1 MNNRISIAT
10 IDSPEFVNLQPMDI
24 NPLMSK
30 CDVKVLYIGQN
41 RNRSSITKQV
51 ATEMSKTLRG
61 CPIVGYYI
69 EKKEDFGDH
78 GDQVII
84 DGEGI
89 KFNKLTKPYGFV
101 APDAKVWFQF
111 FEDQDEFGN
120 TCVREY
126 LMTEGYLWT
135 GQFEECQRVLEN
147 SNPQSMEL
155 DEKTLKG
162 YWSTDN
168 NKGVDFFIIND
179 AVFSKLCI
187 LGDDVEPC
195 FEGANVS
202 APNLSSQFS
211 KDDEFAKSLFT
222 MMSEL
227 KFALN
232 NSEGGKPMHNE
243 IQNELDNN
251 VESTSFENQD
261 NVEAPATQFE
271 DGGEGSETTPT
282 DTTEGAPEGGEAP
295 EQGDTT
301 PEEGAEGAEGTEDSS
316 DPAEVPATP
325 LESPTV
331 VVDGVELNDTDKEI
345 LKTLDKDYAPEGE
358 TNPEALVKDGATNVP
373 TQILQNA
380 KAKDEEEKKNE
391 DEKEKSDSEKSED
404 NTEDVEE
411 KKKKFSLEQ
420 ELAELQ
426 TKFAALQAENAE
438 LLAFKQ
444 GVEEKEKDELIASF
458 YMLSDED
465 KKDVIENKANYSLK
479 EIKAELSMI
488 CVDKKVN
495 FNLENASSV
504 EEAPVTFNLNSHQ
517 ADTLPAWLKAVEDT
531 RNRNK

>member
-10 IDSPEFVNLQPMDI
+10 IDSPEFINLQPMDI

-101 APDAKVWFQF
+101 APDARVWFQF

-211 KDDEFAKSLFT
+211 KDDEFTKSLFT

-251 VESTSFENQD
+251 VASTSFENQD
-261 NVEAPATQFE
+261 NVETPVTQFDE
-271 DGGEGSETTPT
+271 S
-282 DTTEGAPEGGEAP
+282 GEA
-295 EQGDTT
+295 GIC
-301 PEEGAEGAEGTEDSS
+301 DSS
-316 DPAEVPATP
+316 DSQASAE
-325 LESPTV
+325 
-331 VVDGVELNDTDKEI
+331 DGVPEASTEEGEEVVLTASKPSVNDEEKVLEDDAKASSKKKPEEFAKEKDKE
-345 LKTLDKDYAPEGE
+345 
-358 TNPEALVKDGATNVP
+358 
-373 TQILQNA
+373 
-380 KAKDEEEKKNE
+380 
-391 DEKEKSDSEKSED
+391 EKSETEKSED
-404 NTEDVEE
+404 NTEDED
-411 KKKKFSLEQ
+411 KKEDFACKEDEDKKDKFSLEQ
-420 ELAELQ
+420 QLAELQ
-426 TKFAALQAENAE
+426 TQFAALQAENAE

-444 GVEEKEKDELIASF
+444 KVEEKEKDELIASF

-465 KKDVIENKANYSLK
+465 KKDVIDNKANYSLK

-495 FNLENASSV
+495 FNLENAASI

-517 ADTLPAWLKAVEDT
+517 ADTLPAWLKAVEAT

>member
-10 IDSPEFVNLQPMDI
+10 IDSPEFINLQPMDI

-101 APDAKVWFQF
+101 APDARVWFQF

-162 YWSTDN
+162 CWSTDN

-211 KDDEFAKSLFT
+211 KDDDFAKSLFT

-251 VESTSFENQD
+251 VASTSFENQD
-261 NVEAPATQFE
+261 NVEAPVTQF
-271 DGGEGSETTPT
+271 D
-282 DTTEGAPEGGEAP
+282 EGGEA
-295 EQGDTT
+295 
-301 PEEGAEGAEGTEDSS
+301 GAENSS
-316 DPAEVPATP
+316 DSQTSAE
-325 LESPTV
+325 
-331 VVDGVELNDTDKEI
+331 DEI
-345 LKTLDKDYAPEGE
+345 QE
-358 TNPEALVKDGATNVP
+358 TSTE
-373 TQILQNA
+373 
-380 KAKDEEEKKNE
+380 EEEKVLE
-391 DEKEKSDSEKSED
+391 DDAKASSKKKPEEFSKEKDKEEKSETEKSED
-404 NTEDVEE
+404 NTEDEDKKDFACEE
-411 KKKKFSLEQ
+411 DEDKKDKFSLEQ
-420 ELAELQ
+420 QLEELQ
-426 TKFAALQAENAE
+426 TQFAALQAENAE

-444 GVEEKEKDELIASF
+444 KVEEKEKDELIASF

-465 KKDVIENKANYSLK
+465 KKDVIDNKANYSLK

-495 FNLENASSV
+495 FNLENAASV

>member
-1 MNNRISIAT
+1 MNNRISVAT

-30 CDVKVLYIGQN
+30 CDIKVLYIGQN

-101 APDAKVWFQF
+101 APDARVWFQF

-251 VESTSFENQD
+251 VASTSFENQD
-261 NVEAPATQFE
+261 NVEAPVTQFDE
-271 DGGEGSETTPT
+271 SGEAGVENSSDSQTSAEGGATETSTEEEEEEGEAVVLTASEPPVNDEEKALENDAEVSLKKKPEEFAKEKDKEEKSET
-282 DTTEGAPEGGEAP
+282 
-295 EQGDTT
+295 
-301 PEEGAEGAEGTEDSS
+301 
-316 DPAEVPATP
+316 
-325 LESPTV
+325 
-331 VVDGVELNDTDKEI
+331 
-345 LKTLDKDYAPEGE
+345 
-358 TNPEALVKDGATNVP
+358 
-373 TQILQNA
+373 
-380 KAKDEEEKKNE
+380 
-391 DEKEKSDSEKSED
+391 EKSED
-404 NTEDVEE
+404 NTEDEDKKDFACKEE
-411 KKKKFSLEQ
+411 EEEDKKDKFSLEQ
-420 ELAELQ
+420 QLEELQ
-426 TKFAALQAENAE
+426 TQFAALQAENAE

-444 GVEEKEKDELIASF
+444 KVEEKEKDELIASF

-465 KKDVIENKANYSLK
+465 KKDVIDNKANYSLK

-495 FNLENASSV
+495 FNLENAASV

-517 ADTLPAWLKAVEDT
+517 ADTLPAWLKAVEAT

>member
-10 IDSPEFVNLQPMDI
+10 IDSPEFINLQPMDI

-30 CDVKVLYIGQN
+30 CDIKVLYIGQN

-101 APDAKVWFQF
+101 APNARVWFQF

-135 GQFEECQRVLEN
+135 GQFEECKRVLEN

-211 KDDEFAKSLFT
+211 KDDEFTKSLFT

-251 VESTSFENQD
+251 VVSTSFENQD
-261 NVEAPATQFE
+261 NVEAPVTQFDESGEAGAENSSDSQASTE
-271 DGGEGSETTPT
+271 DGVQEASAEEGEAVVSTASEPPVNDEEKALEDDAEVSSKKKPEEFAKEKDKEEKSET
-282 DTTEGAPEGGEAP
+282 
-295 EQGDTT
+295 
-301 PEEGAEGAEGTEDSS
+301 
-316 DPAEVPATP
+316 
-325 LESPTV
+325 
-331 VVDGVELNDTDKEI
+331 
-345 LKTLDKDYAPEGE
+345 
-358 TNPEALVKDGATNVP
+358 
-373 TQILQNA
+373 
-380 KAKDEEEKKNE
+380 
-391 DEKEKSDSEKSED
+391 EKSED
-404 NTEDVEE
+404 NTEDED
-411 KKKKFSLEQ
+411 KKDFACKEDEDKKDKFSLEQ
-420 ELAELQ
+420 QLEELQ
-426 TKFAALQAENAE
+426 TQFAALQAENAE

-444 GVEEKEKDELIASF
+444 KVEEKEKDDLIASF

-465 KKDVIENKANYSLK
+465 KKDVIDNKANYSLK

-495 FNLENASSV
+495 FNLENAPSV

-517 ADTLPAWLKAVEDT
+517 ADTLPAWLRAVEAT

>member
-10 IDSPEFVNLQPMDI
+10 IDSPEFINLQPMDI

-101 APDAKVWFQF
+101 APDARVWFQF

-251 VESTSFENQD
+251 VASTSFENQD
-261 NVEAPATQFE
+261 NVEAPVAQFDESGEAGAENSSDSQASAE
-271 DGGEGSETTPT
+271 DGVPEASTEEGEAVVLTASEPPVDDEEKVLEDDVKASSKKKPEEFAKEKDKEEKSET
-282 DTTEGAPEGGEAP
+282 
-295 EQGDTT
+295 
-301 PEEGAEGAEGTEDSS
+301 
-316 DPAEVPATP
+316 
-325 LESPTV
+325 
-331 VVDGVELNDTDKEI
+331 
-345 LKTLDKDYAPEGE
+345 
-358 TNPEALVKDGATNVP
+358 
-373 TQILQNA
+373 
-380 KAKDEEEKKNE
+380 
-391 DEKEKSDSEKSED
+391 EKSED
-404 NTEDVEE
+404 NTEDED
-411 KKKKFSLEQ
+411 KKDFACKEDEDKKDKFSLEQ
-420 ELAELQ
+420 QLEELQ
-426 TKFAALQAENAE
+426 TQFAALQAENAE

-444 GVEEKEKDELIASF
+444 KVEEKEKDDLIASF

-465 KKDVIENKANYSLK
+465 KKDVIDNKANYSLK

-495 FNLENASSV
+495 FNLENAASV

>member
-1 MNNRISIAT
+1 
-10 IDSPEFVNLQPMDI
+10 MDI

-101 APDAKVWFQF
+101 APDARVWFQF

-211 KDDEFAKSLFT
+211 KDDEFTKSLFT

-251 VESTSFENQD
+251 VASTSFENQD
-261 NVEAPATQFE
+261 NVEAPVTQFDESGESGAENSSDSQTSAE
-271 DGGEGSETTPT
+271 DEIQETSTEEEGEAVVLTASKSSANDEEKVLEDDAKASSKKKPEEFAKEKDKEEKSET
-282 DTTEGAPEGGEAP
+282 
-295 EQGDTT
+295 
-301 PEEGAEGAEGTEDSS
+301 
-316 DPAEVPATP
+316 
-325 LESPTV
+325 
-331 VVDGVELNDTDKEI
+331 
-345 LKTLDKDYAPEGE
+345 
-358 TNPEALVKDGATNVP
+358 
-373 TQILQNA
+373 
-380 KAKDEEEKKNE
+380 
-391 DEKEKSDSEKSED
+391 EKSED
-404 NTEDVEE
+404 NTEDED
-411 KKKKFSLEQ
+411 KKKFACKEEEDKDKKDKFSLEQ
-420 ELAELQ
+420 QLEELQ
-426 TKFAALQAENAE
+426 TQFAALQAENAE

-444 GVEEKEKDELIASF
+444 KVEEKEKDELIASF

-465 KKDVIENKANYSLK
+465 KKDVIDNKANYSLK

-495 FNLENASSV
+495 FNLENAASV

-517 ADTLPAWLKAVEDT
+517 ADTLPAWLKAVEAT

>member
-10 IDSPEFVNLQPMDI
+10 IDSPEFINLQPMDI

-101 APDAKVWFQF
+101 APDARVWFQF

-211 KDDEFAKSLFT
+211 KDDEFTKSLFT

-251 VESTSFENQD
+251 VASTSFENQD
-261 NVEAPATQFE
+261 NVEAPVTQFDESGEAGAENSSDSQTSAE
-271 DGGEGSETTPT
+271 DEVTETSTEEGEAVVLTASEPPVNDEEKALEDDTEVSLKKKPEEFAKEKDKEEKSET
-282 DTTEGAPEGGEAP
+282 
-295 EQGDTT
+295 
-301 PEEGAEGAEGTEDSS
+301 
-316 DPAEVPATP
+316 
-325 LESPTV
+325 
-331 VVDGVELNDTDKEI
+331 
-345 LKTLDKDYAPEGE
+345 
-358 TNPEALVKDGATNVP
+358 
-373 TQILQNA
+373 
-380 KAKDEEEKKNE
+380 
-391 DEKEKSDSEKSED
+391 EKSED
-404 NTEDVEE
+404 NTEDEDKKE
-411 KKKKFSLEQ
+411 KEDEDKKDKFSLEQ
-420 ELAELQ
+420 QLEELQ
-426 TKFAALQAENAE
+426 TQFAALQAENAE

-444 GVEEKEKDELIASF
+444 KVEEKEKDDLIASF

-465 KKDVIENKANYSLK
+465 KKDVIKNKANYSLK

-495 FNLENASSV
+495 FNLENAASV

>member
-10 IDSPEFVNLQPMDI
+10 IDSPEFINLQPMDI

-30 CDVKVLYIGQN
+30 CDIKVLYIGQN

-101 APDAKVWFQF
+101 APNAKVWFQF

-135 GQFEECQRVLEN
+135 GQFEECKRVLEN

-211 KDDEFAKSLFT
+211 KDDEFTKSLFT

-251 VESTSFENQD
+251 VASTSFENQD
-261 NVEAPATQFE
+261 NVEAPVTQFDESGEAGTENSSDSQASAE
-271 DGGEGSETTPT
+271 DGAQEASTEEGEAVVLTASEPPVNDEEKALEDDVKKKPEEFTKEKDKEEKSET
-282 DTTEGAPEGGEAP
+282 
-295 EQGDTT
+295 
-301 PEEGAEGAEGTEDSS
+301 
-316 DPAEVPATP
+316 
-325 LESPTV
+325 
-331 VVDGVELNDTDKEI
+331 
-345 LKTLDKDYAPEGE
+345 
-358 TNPEALVKDGATNVP
+358 
-373 TQILQNA
+373 
-380 KAKDEEEKKNE
+380 
-391 DEKEKSDSEKSED
+391 EKSED
-404 NTEDVEE
+404 NTEDED
-411 KKKKFSLEQ
+411 KKDFACKEDEDKKDKFSLEQ
-420 ELAELQ
+420 QLEELQ
-426 TKFAALQAENAE
+426 TQFAALQAENAE

-444 GVEEKEKDELIASF
+444 KVEEKEKDDLIASF

-465 KKDVIENKANYSLK
+465 KKDVINNKANYSLK

-495 FNLENASSV
+495 FNLENAASV

>member
-10 IDSPEFVNLQPMDI
+10 IDSPEFINLQPMDI

-101 APDAKVWFQF
+101 APDARVWFQF

-251 VESTSFENQD
+251 VASTSFENQD
-261 NVEAPATQFE
+261 NVEAPVTQF
-271 DGGEGSETTPT
+271 D
-282 DTTEGAPEGGEAP
+282 EGGEAGAENSSDSQTSAEDEVLETSTEEGEAVVLTASEP
-295 EQGDTT
+295 PVNDEEKVLEDDAKVSLKKK
-301 PEEGAEGAEGTEDSS
+301 PEEFAKEK
-316 DPAEVPATP
+316 
-325 LESPTV
+325 
-331 VVDGVELNDTDKEI
+331 DKE
-345 LKTLDKDYAPEGE
+345 
-358 TNPEALVKDGATNVP
+358 
-373 TQILQNA
+373 
-380 KAKDEEEKKNE
+380 
-391 DEKEKSDSEKSED
+391 EKSETEKSED
-404 NTEDVEE
+404 NTEDED
-411 KKKKFSLEQ
+411 KKEDFACKEDEDKKDKFSLEQ
-420 ELAELQ
+420 QLEELQ
-426 TKFAALQAENAE
+426 TQFAALQAENAE

-444 GVEEKEKDELIASF
+444 KVEEKEKDELIASF

-465 KKDVIENKANYSLK
+465 KKDVIDNKANYSLK

-495 FNLENASSV
+495 FNLENAASV

-517 ADTLPAWLKAVEDT
+517 ADTLPAWLKAVEAC
-531 RNRNK
+531 RERMK

>member
-1 MNNRISIAT
+1 MNNRISVAT

-30 CDVKVLYIGQN
+30 CDIKVLYIGQN

-84 DGEGI
+84 DGDGI

-101 APDAKVWFQF
+101 APNAKVWFQF

-211 KDDEFAKSLFT
+211 KDDEFTKSLFT

-251 VESTSFENQD
+251 VASTSFENQD
-261 NVEAPATQFE
+261 NVEAPVTQF
-271 DGGEGSETTPT
+271 D
-282 DTTEGAPEGGEAP
+282 EGGEAGAENSSDSQTSTEDGVP
-295 EQGDTT
+295 ETSTEGEAAVSTASESPVNDEEKALEDDAEVSLKKK
-301 PEEGAEGAEGTEDSS
+301 PEEFAKEK
-316 DPAEVPATP
+316 
-325 LESPTV
+325 
-331 VVDGVELNDTDKEI
+331 DKE
-345 LKTLDKDYAPEGE
+345 
-358 TNPEALVKDGATNVP
+358 
-373 TQILQNA
+373 
-380 KAKDEEEKKNE
+380 
-391 DEKEKSDSEKSED
+391 EKSETEKSED
-404 NTEDVEE
+404 NTEDEDKKE
-411 KKKKFSLEQ
+411 KEDEDKKDKFSLEQ
-420 ELAELQ
+420 QLEELQ
-426 TKFAALQAENAE
+426 TQFAALQAENAE

-444 GVEEKEKDELIASF
+444 KVEEKEKDELIASF

-465 KKDVIENKANYSLK
+465 KKDVIKNKANYSLK

-495 FNLENASSV
+495 FNLENAASV

-517 ADTLPAWLKAVEDT
+517 ADTLPAWLKAVENC
-531 RNRNK
+531 RERMNK

>member
-1 MNNRISIAT
+1 MNNRISVAT

-30 CDVKVLYIGQN
+30 CDIKVLYIGQN

-101 APDAKVWFQF
+101 APDARVWFQF

-211 KDDEFAKSLFT
+211 KDDEFTKSLFT

-251 VESTSFENQD
+251 VASTSFENQD
-261 NVEAPATQFE
+261 NVEAPVTQFDE
-271 DGGEGSETTPT
+271 SGEAGAENSSDSQTSAENEVLETST
-282 DTTEGAPEGGEAP
+282 EGGEAVVLTASEP
-295 EQGDTT
+295 PVNDEEKVLEDDVEVSSKKK
-301 PEEGAEGAEGTEDSS
+301 PEEFAKEK
-316 DPAEVPATP
+316 
-325 LESPTV
+325 
-331 VVDGVELNDTDKEI
+331 DKE
-345 LKTLDKDYAPEGE
+345 
-358 TNPEALVKDGATNVP
+358 
-373 TQILQNA
+373 
-380 KAKDEEEKKNE
+380 
-391 DEKEKSDSEKSED
+391 EKSETEKSED
-404 NTEDVEE
+404 NTEDED
-411 KKKKFSLEQ
+411 KKDFACKEDEDKRDKFSLEQ
-420 ELAELQ
+420 QLEELQ
-426 TKFAALQAENAE
+426 TQFAALQAENAE

-444 GVEEKEKDELIASF
+444 KVEEKEKDELIASF

-465 KKDVIENKANYSLK
+465 KKDVIKNKANYSLK

-495 FNLENASSV
+495 FNLENAASV

>member
-10 IDSPEFVNLQPMDI
+10 IDSPEFINLQPMDI

-30 CDVKVLYIGQN
+30 CDIKVLYIGQN

-101 APDAKVWFQF
+101 APNARVWFQF

-168 NKGVDFFIIND
+168 NKGIDFFIIND

-211 KDDEFAKSLFT
+211 KDDEFTKSLFT

-251 VESTSFENQD
+251 VASTSFENQD
-261 NVEAPATQFE
+261 NVEAPVTQFDESGEAGAENSSDSQTSAE
-271 DGGEGSETTPT
+271 D
-282 DTTEGAPEGGEAP
+282 GAPETSTEEEGEAVVL
-295 EQGDTT
+295 TT
-301 PEEGAEGAEGTEDSS
+301 SESPVNDEEKALENDAEVSLKKKPEEFAKEK
-316 DPAEVPATP
+316 
-325 LESPTV
+325 
-331 VVDGVELNDTDKEI
+331 DKE
-345 LKTLDKDYAPEGE
+345 
-358 TNPEALVKDGATNVP
+358 
-373 TQILQNA
+373 
-380 KAKDEEEKKNE
+380 
-391 DEKEKSDSEKSED
+391 EKSETEKSED
-404 NTEDVEE
+404 NTEDED
-411 KKKKFSLEQ
+411 KKEDFACKEDEDKKDKFSLEQ
-420 ELAELQ
+420 QLEELQ
-426 TKFAALQAENAE
+426 TQFAALQAENAE

-444 GVEEKEKDELIASF
+444 KVEEKEKDELIASF

-465 KKDVIENKANYSLK
+465 KKDVIDNKANYSLK

-495 FNLENASSV
+495 FNLENAASV

>member
-10 IDSPEFVNLQPMDI
+10 IDSPEFINLQPMDI

-101 APDAKVWFQF
+101 APDARVWFQF

-168 NKGVDFFIIND
+168 NKGIDFFIIND

-211 KDDEFAKSLFT
+211 KDDEFTKSLFT

-251 VESTSFENQD
+251 VASTSFENQD
-261 NVEAPATQFE
+261 NVEAPVTQFDESGEAGAENSSDSQASTE
-271 DGGEGSETTPT
+271 DGVPETSTEEGEAVVLTASELPVNDEEKVLEDDAKASSKKKPEEFAKEKDKEEKSET
-282 DTTEGAPEGGEAP
+282 
-295 EQGDTT
+295 
-301 PEEGAEGAEGTEDSS
+301 
-316 DPAEVPATP
+316 
-325 LESPTV
+325 
-331 VVDGVELNDTDKEI
+331 
-345 LKTLDKDYAPEGE
+345 
-358 TNPEALVKDGATNVP
+358 
-373 TQILQNA
+373 
-380 KAKDEEEKKNE
+380 
-391 DEKEKSDSEKSED
+391 EKSED
-404 NTEDVEE
+404 NTEDEN
-411 KKKKFSLEQ
+411 KKKFACKEEEEDKKDKFSLEQ
-420 ELAELQ
+420 QLEELQ
-426 TKFAALQAENAE
+426 TQFAALQAENAK
-438 LLAFKQ
+438 LLAFQ
-444 GVEEKEKDELIASF
+444 QEVEEKKKDDLIASF

-465 KKDVIENKANYSLK
+465 KKDVIDNKANYSLK

-495 FNLENASSV
+495 FNLENAASV

>member
-1 MNNRISIAT
+1 MNNRISVAT

-30 CDVKVLYIGQN
+30 CDIKVLYIGQN

-101 APDAKVWFQF
+101 APDARVWFQF

-251 VESTSFENQD
+251 VASTSFENQD
-261 NVEAPATQFE
+261 NVEAPVTQFDESGEAGAENSSDSQTSAE
-271 DGGEGSETTPT
+271 DEIQETSIEEEGEAVVLTASEPPVNDEEKALENDTEVSLKKKPEEFAKEKDKEEKSET
-282 DTTEGAPEGGEAP
+282 
-295 EQGDTT
+295 
-301 PEEGAEGAEGTEDSS
+301 
-316 DPAEVPATP
+316 
-325 LESPTV
+325 
-331 VVDGVELNDTDKEI
+331 
-345 LKTLDKDYAPEGE
+345 
-358 TNPEALVKDGATNVP
+358 
-373 TQILQNA
+373 
-380 KAKDEEEKKNE
+380 
-391 DEKEKSDSEKSED
+391 EKSED
-404 NTEDVEE
+404 NTEDEE
-411 KKKKFSLEQ
+411 KKDFACKEDEDKKDKFSLEQ
-420 ELAELQ
+420 QLEELQ
-426 TKFAALQAENAE
+426 TQFAALQAENAE

-444 GVEEKEKDELIASF
+444 KVEEKEKDELIASF

-465 KKDVIENKANYSLK
+465 KKDVIDNKANYSLK

-495 FNLENASSV
+495 FNLENAASV

-517 ADTLPAWLKAVEDT
+517 ADTLPAWLKAVEAC
-531 RNRNK
+531 RERMK

>member
-10 IDSPEFVNLQPMDI
+10 IDSPEFINLQPTDI

-30 CDVKVLYIGQN
+30 CDIKVLYIGQN

-101 APDAKVWFQF
+101 APNARVWFQF

-211 KDDEFAKSLFT
+211 KDDEFTKSLFT

-251 VESTSFENQD
+251 VASTSFENQD
-261 NVEAPATQFE
+261 NVEALVTQF
-271 DGGEGSETTPT
+271 D
-282 DTTEGAPEGGEAP
+282 EGGEAGAENSSDSQTSAEDEVTETSTEEGEAVVLTASEP
-295 EQGDTT
+295 PVNDEEKVLEDDAKVSSKKK
-301 PEEGAEGAEGTEDSS
+301 PEEFAKEK
-316 DPAEVPATP
+316 
-325 LESPTV
+325 
-331 VVDGVELNDTDKEI
+331 DKE
-345 LKTLDKDYAPEGE
+345 
-358 TNPEALVKDGATNVP
+358 
-373 TQILQNA
+373 
-380 KAKDEEEKKNE
+380 
-391 DEKEKSDSEKSED
+391 EKSETEKSED
-404 NTEDVEE
+404 NTEDED
-411 KKKKFSLEQ
+411 KKDFACKEDEDKKDKFSLKQQLE
-420 ELAELQ
+420 ELQ
-426 TKFAALQAENAE
+426 TQFAALQAENAE

-444 GVEEKEKDELIASF
+444 KVEEKEKDELIASF

-465 KKDVIENKANYSLK
+465 KKDVIDNKANYSLK

-495 FNLENASSV
+495 FNLENAASV

>member
-10 IDSPEFVNLQPMDI
+10 IDSPEFINLQPMDI

-69 EKKEDFGDH
+69 ENKEDFGDH

-101 APDAKVWFQF
+101 APDARVWFQF

-232 NSEGGKPMHNE
+232 NSKGGKPMHNE

-251 VESTSFENQD
+251 VASTSFENQD
-261 NVEAPATQFE
+261 NVEAPVTQFDESGEAGAENSSDSQTSAE
-271 DGGEGSETTPT
+271 DEIQETSTEEEGEAVVLTASEPPVNDEEKVLEDDAKVSSKKKPEEFAKEKDKEEKSET
-282 DTTEGAPEGGEAP
+282 
-295 EQGDTT
+295 
-301 PEEGAEGAEGTEDSS
+301 
-316 DPAEVPATP
+316 
-325 LESPTV
+325 
-331 VVDGVELNDTDKEI
+331 
-345 LKTLDKDYAPEGE
+345 
-358 TNPEALVKDGATNVP
+358 
-373 TQILQNA
+373 
-380 KAKDEEEKKNE
+380 
-391 DEKEKSDSEKSED
+391 EKSED
-404 NTEDVEE
+404 NTEDED
-411 KKKKFSLEQ
+411 KKKFACKEEEDEDKKDKFSLEQ
-420 ELAELQ
+420 QLEELQ
-426 TKFAALQAENAE
+426 TQFAALQAENAE

-444 GVEEKEKDELIASF
+444 KVEEKEKDELIASF

-465 KKDVIENKANYSLK
+465 KKDVIDNKANYSLK

-495 FNLENASSV
+495 FNLENAASV

-517 ADTLPAWLKAVEDT
+517 ADTLPAWLKAVEAT

>member
-10 IDSPEFVNLQPMDI
+10 IDSPEFINLQPMDI

-101 APDAKVWFQF
+101 APDARVWFQF

-211 KDDEFAKSLFT
+211 KDDEFTKSLFT

-251 VESTSFENQD
+251 VASTSFENQD
-261 NVEAPATQFE
+261 NVEAPVTQFDESGESGAENSSDSQTSAE
-271 DGGEGSETTPT
+271 DEIQETSTEEEGEAVVLTASKSSANDEEKVLEDDAKASSKKKPEEFAKEKDKEEKSET
-282 DTTEGAPEGGEAP
+282 
-295 EQGDTT
+295 
-301 PEEGAEGAEGTEDSS
+301 
-316 DPAEVPATP
+316 
-325 LESPTV
+325 
-331 VVDGVELNDTDKEI
+331 
-345 LKTLDKDYAPEGE
+345 
-358 TNPEALVKDGATNVP
+358 
-373 TQILQNA
+373 
-380 KAKDEEEKKNE
+380 
-391 DEKEKSDSEKSED
+391 EKSED
-404 NTEDVEE
+404 NTEDED
-411 KKKKFSLEQ
+411 KKKFACKEEEDKDKKDKFSLEQ
-420 ELAELQ
+420 QLEELQ
-426 TKFAALQAENAE
+426 TQFAALQAENAE

-444 GVEEKEKDELIASF
+444 KVEEKEKDELIASF

-465 KKDVIENKANYSLK
+465 KKDVIDNKANYSLK

-495 FNLENASSV
+495 FNLENAASV

>member
-10 IDSPEFVNLQPMDI
+10 IDSPEFINLQPMDI

-195 FEGANVS
+195 FEGANIS

-251 VESTSFENQD
+251 VASTSFENQD
-261 NVEAPATQFE
+261 NVEALVTQFDENGEAGAGGSSDSQTSAE
-271 DGGEGSETTPT
+271 DGIPEASTEGEAVVLTASEPPVNDEEKALEDDVEVSLKKKPEDFAKEKDKEEKSET
-282 DTTEGAPEGGEAP
+282 
-295 EQGDTT
+295 
-301 PEEGAEGAEGTEDSS
+301 
-316 DPAEVPATP
+316 
-325 LESPTV
+325 
-331 VVDGVELNDTDKEI
+331 
-345 LKTLDKDYAPEGE
+345 
-358 TNPEALVKDGATNVP
+358 
-373 TQILQNA
+373 
-380 KAKDEEEKKNE
+380 
-391 DEKEKSDSEKSED
+391 EKSED
-404 NTEDVEE
+404 NTEDED
-411 KKKKFSLEQ
+411 KKENFACKEDEDKKDKFSLEQ
-420 ELAELQ
+420 QLAELQ
-426 TKFAALQAENAE
+426 TQFAALQAENAE

-444 GVEEKEKDELIASF
+444 KVEEKEKDDLIASF

-465 KKDVIENKANYSLK
+465 KKDVIDNKANYSLK

-495 FNLENASSV
+495 FNLENAASV
-504 EEAPVTFNLNSHQ
+504 EEAPVIFNLNSHQ

>member
-10 IDSPEFVNLQPMDI
+10 IDSPEFINLQPIDI

-101 APDAKVWFQF
+101 APDARVWFQF

-211 KDDEFAKSLFT
+211 KDDDFAKSLFT

-251 VESTSFENQD
+251 VASTSFENQD
-261 NVEAPATQFE
+261 NVEAPVTQFDESGEAGAENSSDSQASTE
-271 DGGEGSETTPT
+271 DGVPETSTEEGEAVVLTASEPPVNDEEKALENDVEVSLKKKPEEFAKEKDKEEKSET
-282 DTTEGAPEGGEAP
+282 
-295 EQGDTT
+295 
-301 PEEGAEGAEGTEDSS
+301 
-316 DPAEVPATP
+316 
-325 LESPTV
+325 
-331 VVDGVELNDTDKEI
+331 
-345 LKTLDKDYAPEGE
+345 
-358 TNPEALVKDGATNVP
+358 
-373 TQILQNA
+373 
-380 KAKDEEEKKNE
+380 
-391 DEKEKSDSEKSED
+391 EKSED
-404 NTEDVEE
+404 NTEDED
-411 KKKKFSLEQ
+411 KKDFACKEDEDKKDKFSLEQ
-420 ELAELQ
+420 QLEELQ
-426 TKFAALQAENAE
+426 TQFAALQAENAE

-444 GVEEKEKDELIASF
+444 KVEEKEKDELIASF

-465 KKDVIENKANYSLK
+465 KKDVIDNKANYSLK

-495 FNLENASSV
+495 FNLENAASV

>member
-1 MNNRISIAT
+1 MNNRISVAT

-30 CDVKVLYIGQN
+30 CDIKVLYIGQN

-101 APDAKVWFQF
+101 APDARVWFQF

-211 KDDEFAKSLFT
+211 KDDEFTKSLFT

-251 VESTSFENQD
+251 VASTSFENQD
-261 NVEAPATQFE
+261 NVEAPVTQFDESGEAGAENSSDSQTSAE
-271 DGGEGSETTPT
+271 DEVTETSTEEGEAVVLTASEPPVNDEEKVLEDNAEVSLKKKPEEFAKEKDKEEKSET
-282 DTTEGAPEGGEAP
+282 
-295 EQGDTT
+295 
-301 PEEGAEGAEGTEDSS
+301 
-316 DPAEVPATP
+316 
-325 LESPTV
+325 
-331 VVDGVELNDTDKEI
+331 
-345 LKTLDKDYAPEGE
+345 
-358 TNPEALVKDGATNVP
+358 
-373 TQILQNA
+373 
-380 KAKDEEEKKNE
+380 
-391 DEKEKSDSEKSED
+391 EKSED
-404 NTEDVEE
+404 NTEDEDKKE
-411 KKKKFSLEQ
+411 KEDEDKKDKKDKFSLKQQLE
-420 ELAELQ
+420 ELQ
-426 TKFAALQAENAE
+426 TQFAALQAENAE

-444 GVEEKEKDELIASF
+444 KVEEKEKDDLIDSF

-465 KKDVIENKANYSLK
+465 KKDVIKNKANYSLK

-495 FNLENASSV
+495 FNLENAASV

>member
-10 IDSPEFVNLQPMDI
+10 IDSPEFINLQPMDI

-101 APDAKVWFQF
+101 APDARVWFQF

-120 TCVREY
+120 TCIREY

-168 NKGVDFFIIND
+168 NKGIDFFIIND

-211 KDDEFAKSLFT
+211 KDDDFAKSLFT

-251 VESTSFENQD
+251 VASTSFENQD
-261 NVEAPATQFE
+261 NVEASVTQFDESGEAGAENSSDSQTSAE
-271 DGGEGSETTPT
+271 DEIQETSTEEGEAVVLTASKSSANDEEKVLEDDAKASSKKKPEEFAKEKDKEEKSET
-282 DTTEGAPEGGEAP
+282 
-295 EQGDTT
+295 
-301 PEEGAEGAEGTEDSS
+301 
-316 DPAEVPATP
+316 
-325 LESPTV
+325 
-331 VVDGVELNDTDKEI
+331 
-345 LKTLDKDYAPEGE
+345 
-358 TNPEALVKDGATNVP
+358 
-373 TQILQNA
+373 
-380 KAKDEEEKKNE
+380 
-391 DEKEKSDSEKSED
+391 EKSED
-404 NTEDVEE
+404 NTEDED
-411 KKKKFSLEQ
+411 KKDFACKEDEDKKDKFSLEQ
-420 ELAELQ
+420 QLEELQ
-426 TKFAALQAENAE
+426 TQFAALQAENAE

-444 GVEEKEKDELIASF
+444 KVEEKEKDELIASF

-465 KKDVIENKANYSLK
+465 KKDVIDNKANYSLK

-495 FNLENASSV
+495 FNLENAASV

-517 ADTLPAWLKAVEDT
+517 ADTLPAWLKAVEAT

>member
-1 MNNRISIAT
+1 MNNRISVAT

-30 CDVKVLYIGQN
+30 CDIKVLYIGQN

-101 APDAKVWFQF
+101 APNAKVWFQF

-251 VESTSFENQD
+251 VASTSFENQD
-261 NVEAPATQFE
+261 NVEAPVAQFDESGEAGTGDSSDSQTSAE
-271 DGGEGSETTPT
+271 D
-282 DTTEGAPEGGEAP
+282 GAPEASIEEEGEAVVLTASEP
-295 EQGDTT
+295 PVNDEEKVLEDDAKVSLKKK
-301 PEEGAEGAEGTEDSS
+301 PEEFA
-316 DPAEVPATP
+316 
-325 LESPTV
+325 
-331 VVDGVELNDTDKEI
+331 KE
-345 LKTLDKDYAPEGE
+345 KGK
-358 TNPEALVKDGATNVP
+358 
-373 TQILQNA
+373 
-380 KAKDEEEKKNE
+380 EEKSE
-391 DEKEKSDSEKSED
+391 TEKSED
-404 NTEDVEE
+404 NTEDEDKKEDFVCKEE
-411 KKKKFSLEQ
+411 DEDKKDKFSLEQ
-420 ELAELQ
+420 QLEELQ
-426 TKFAALQAENAE
+426 TQFAALQAENAE

-444 GVEEKEKDELIASF
+444 KVEEKEKDDLIASF

-465 KKDVIENKANYSLK
+465 KKDVIDNKANYSLK

-495 FNLENASSV
+495 FNLENAASV

>member
-1 MNNRISIAT
+1 MNNRISVAT

-30 CDVKVLYIGQN
+30 CDIKVLYIGQN

-101 APDAKVWFQF
+101 APDARVWFQF

-211 KDDEFAKSLFT
+211 KDDEFTKSLFT

-251 VESTSFENQD
+251 VASTSFENQD
-261 NVEAPATQFE
+261 NVEAPVTQFDESGEAGAENSSDSQTSAE
-271 DGGEGSETTPT
+271 DEVPETSTEEGEAVVLTASKPSANDEEKALEDDAKASLKKKPEEFAKEKDKEEKSET
-282 DTTEGAPEGGEAP
+282 
-295 EQGDTT
+295 
-301 PEEGAEGAEGTEDSS
+301 
-316 DPAEVPATP
+316 
-325 LESPTV
+325 
-331 VVDGVELNDTDKEI
+331 
-345 LKTLDKDYAPEGE
+345 
-358 TNPEALVKDGATNVP
+358 
-373 TQILQNA
+373 
-380 KAKDEEEKKNE
+380 
-391 DEKEKSDSEKSED
+391 EKSED
-404 NTEDVEE
+404 NTEDED
-411 KKKKFSLEQ
+411 KKEDFACKEDEDKKDKFSLEQ
-420 ELAELQ
+420 QLEELQ
-426 TKFAALQAENAE
+426 TQFAALQAENAE

-444 GVEEKEKDELIASF
+444 KVEEKEKDELIASF

-465 KKDVIENKANYSLK
+465 KKDVIDNKANYSLK

-495 FNLENASSV
+495 FNLENAASV

-517 ADTLPAWLKAVEDT
+517 ADTLPAWLKAVEAC
-531 RNRNK
+531 RERMK

>member
-10 IDSPEFVNLQPMDI
+10 IDSPEFINLQPMDI

-101 APDAKVWFQF
+101 APDARVWFQF

-135 GQFEECQRVLEN
+135 GQFEECKRVLEN

-211 KDDEFAKSLFT
+211 KDDEFTKSLFT

-232 NSEGGKPMHNE
+232 NSEGGKPMHDE

-251 VESTSFENQD
+251 VASTSFENQD
-261 NVEAPATQFE
+261 NVEAPVVEFE
-271 DGGEGSETTPT
+271 EGGEGAAEGSDTATPESGNTSETQTEETT
-282 DTTEGAPEGGEAP
+282 DVLAEDPEEESNDNEQNTEG
-295 EQGDTT
+295 DT
-301 PEEGAEGAEGTEDSS
+301 PEVNVSDDVSKTKIKVPSS
-316 DPAEVPATP
+316 
-325 LESPTV
+325 
-331 VVDGVELNDTDKEI
+331 
-345 LKTLDKDYAPEGE
+345 
-358 TNPEALVKDGATNVP
+358 
-373 TQILQNA
+373 ILQNA
-380 KAKDEEEKKNE
+380 KADNE
-391 DEKEKSDSEKSED
+391 DKKDKDKDEKSDSENSED
-404 NTEDVEE
+404 NTEDEDE
-411 KKKKFSLEQ
+411 DKKKFACKEEDKKDKFSLEQ
-420 ELAELQ
+420 QLEELQ
-426 TKFAALQAENAE
+426 TQYAALQAENAE

-444 GVEEKEKDELIASF
+444 KVEEKEKDDLIASF

-465 KKDVIENKANYSLK
+465 KKDVIDNKANYSLK

-495 FNLENASSV
+495 FNLENAASV

>member
-1 MNNRISIAT
+1 MNNRISVAT

-30 CDVKVLYIGQN
+30 CDIKVLYIGQN

-101 APDAKVWFQF
+101 APDARVWFQF

-211 KDDEFAKSLFT
+211 KDDEFTKSLFT

-251 VESTSFENQD
+251 VASTSFENQD
-261 NVEAPATQFE
+261 NVEAPVTQFDESGEAGAENSSDSQTSAE
-271 DGGEGSETTPT
+271 DEIQETSTEEEGEAVVLTASEPPVNDEEKVLEDDAKVSSKKKPEEFAKEKDKEEKSET
-282 DTTEGAPEGGEAP
+282 
-295 EQGDTT
+295 
-301 PEEGAEGAEGTEDSS
+301 
-316 DPAEVPATP
+316 
-325 LESPTV
+325 
-331 VVDGVELNDTDKEI
+331 
-345 LKTLDKDYAPEGE
+345 
-358 TNPEALVKDGATNVP
+358 
-373 TQILQNA
+373 
-380 KAKDEEEKKNE
+380 
-391 DEKEKSDSEKSED
+391 EKSED
-404 NTEDVEE
+404 NTEDED
-411 KKKKFSLEQ
+411 KKKFACKEEEDKDKKDKFSLEQ
-420 ELAELQ
+420 QLEELQ
-426 TKFAALQAENAE
+426 TQFAALQAENAE

-444 GVEEKEKDELIASF
+444 KVEEKEKDELIASF

-465 KKDVIENKANYSLK
+465 KKDVIDNKANYSLK

-495 FNLENASSV
+495 FNLENAASV

>member
-10 IDSPEFVNLQPMDI
+10 IDSPEFINLQPMDI

-101 APDAKVWFQF
+101 APDARVWFQF

-211 KDDEFAKSLFT
+211 KDNEFTKSLFT

-251 VESTSFENQD
+251 VASTSFENQD
-261 NVEAPATQFE
+261 NVEAPVTQFDESGESGAENSSDSQTSAE
-271 DGGEGSETTPT
+271 DEIQETSTEEEGEAVVLTASKSSANDEEKVLEDDAKASSKKKPEEFVKEKDKEEKSET
-282 DTTEGAPEGGEAP
+282 
-295 EQGDTT
+295 
-301 PEEGAEGAEGTEDSS
+301 
-316 DPAEVPATP
+316 
-325 LESPTV
+325 
-331 VVDGVELNDTDKEI
+331 
-345 LKTLDKDYAPEGE
+345 
-358 TNPEALVKDGATNVP
+358 
-373 TQILQNA
+373 
-380 KAKDEEEKKNE
+380 
-391 DEKEKSDSEKSED
+391 EKSED
-404 NTEDVEE
+404 NTEDED
-411 KKKKFSLEQ
+411 KKKFACKEEEDKDKKDKFSLEQ
-420 ELAELQ
+420 QLEELQ
-426 TKFAALQAENAE
+426 TQFAALQAENAE

-444 GVEEKEKDELIASF
+444 KVEEKEKDELIASF

-465 KKDVIENKANYSLK
+465 KKDVIKNKANYSLK

-495 FNLENASSV
+495 FNLENAASV

-517 ADTLPAWLKAVEDT
+517 ADTLPAWLKAVEAT

>member
-10 IDSPEFVNLQPMDI
+10 IDSPEFINLQPMDI

-101 APDAKVWFQF
+101 APDARVWFQF

-211 KDDEFAKSLFT
+211 KDDDFAKSLFT

-251 VESTSFENQD
+251 VASISFENQD
-261 NVEAPATQFE
+261 NVEAPVTQF
-271 DGGEGSETTPT
+271 D
-282 DTTEGAPEGGEAP
+282 EGGETGAENSSDSQTSAEDEVLETSTEEGEAVVLTASEP
-295 EQGDTT
+295 PVNDEEKALEDDAEVSLKKK
-301 PEEGAEGAEGTEDSS
+301 PEEFAKEK
-316 DPAEVPATP
+316 
-325 LESPTV
+325 
-331 VVDGVELNDTDKEI
+331 DKE
-345 LKTLDKDYAPEGE
+345 
-358 TNPEALVKDGATNVP
+358 
-373 TQILQNA
+373 
-380 KAKDEEEKKNE
+380 
-391 DEKEKSDSEKSED
+391 EKSETEKSED
-404 NTEDVEE
+404 NTEDED
-411 KKKKFSLEQ
+411 KKEDFACKEDEDKKDKFSLEQ
-420 ELAELQ
+420 QLAELQ
-426 TKFAALQAENAE
+426 TQFAALQAENAE

-444 GVEEKEKDELIASF
+444 KVEEKEKDDLIASF

-465 KKDVIENKANYSLK
+465 KKDVIDNKANYSLK

-495 FNLENASSV
+495 FNLENAASV

-517 ADTLPAWLKAVEDT
+517 ADTLPAWLKAVENC
-531 RNRNK
+531 RERMNK

>member
-10 IDSPEFVNLQPMDI
+10 IDSPEFINLQPMDI

-30 CDVKVLYIGQN
+30 CDIKVLYIGQN

-101 APDAKVWFQF
+101 APDARVWFQF

-135 GQFEECQRVLEN
+135 GQFEECKRVLEN

-211 KDDEFAKSLFT
+211 KDDEFTKSLFT

-251 VESTSFENQD
+251 VASTSFENQD
-261 NVEAPATQFE
+261 NVEAPVTQFDESGEASTENSSDSQASTE
-271 DGGEGSETTPT
+271 DGVPEVSTEEGEAVVLTASEPPVNDEEKVLEDDAKASSKKKPEEFAKEKDKEEKSET
-282 DTTEGAPEGGEAP
+282 
-295 EQGDTT
+295 
-301 PEEGAEGAEGTEDSS
+301 
-316 DPAEVPATP
+316 
-325 LESPTV
+325 
-331 VVDGVELNDTDKEI
+331 
-345 LKTLDKDYAPEGE
+345 
-358 TNPEALVKDGATNVP
+358 
-373 TQILQNA
+373 
-380 KAKDEEEKKNE
+380 
-391 DEKEKSDSEKSED
+391 EKSED
-404 NTEDVEE
+404 NTEDED
-411 KKKKFSLEQ
+411 KKKFACKEEDKDKKDKFSLEQ
-420 ELAELQ
+420 QLEELQ
-426 TKFAALQAENAE
+426 TQFAALQAENAE

-444 GVEEKEKDELIASF
+444 KVEEKEKDDLIASF

-465 KKDVIENKANYSLK
+465 KKDVIDNKANYSLK

-495 FNLENASSV
+495 FNLENAASV

-517 ADTLPAWLKAVEDT
+517 ADTLPAWLKAVEAC
-531 RNRNK
+531 RERMK

>member
-1 MNNRISIAT
+1 MNNRISVAT

-30 CDVKVLYIGQN
+30 CDIKVLYIGQN

-101 APDAKVWFQF
+101 APDARVWFQF

-211 KDDEFAKSLFT
+211 KDDEFTKSLFT

-251 VESTSFENQD
+251 VASTSFENQD
-261 NVEAPATQFE
+261 NVEAPVTQFDESGEAGAENSSDSQTSAE
-271 DGGEGSETTPT
+271 DEIQETSTEEEGEAVVLTASKSSANDEEKVLEDDAKASSKKKPEEFAKEKDKEEKSET
-282 DTTEGAPEGGEAP
+282 
-295 EQGDTT
+295 
-301 PEEGAEGAEGTEDSS
+301 
-316 DPAEVPATP
+316 
-325 LESPTV
+325 
-331 VVDGVELNDTDKEI
+331 
-345 LKTLDKDYAPEGE
+345 
-358 TNPEALVKDGATNVP
+358 
-373 TQILQNA
+373 
-380 KAKDEEEKKNE
+380 
-391 DEKEKSDSEKSED
+391 EKSED
-404 NTEDVEE
+404 NTEDED
-411 KKKKFSLEQ
+411 KKKFACKEEEDKDKKDKFSLEQ
-420 ELAELQ
+420 QLEELQ
-426 TKFAALQAENAE
+426 TQFAALQAENAE

-444 GVEEKEKDELIASF
+444 KVEEKEKDELIASF

-465 KKDVIENKANYSLK
+465 KKDVIDNKANYSLK

-495 FNLENASSV
+495 FNLENAASV

-517 ADTLPAWLKAVEDT
+517 ADTLPAWLKAVEAT

>member
-1 MNNRISIAT
+1 MNNRISVAT

-30 CDVKVLYIGQN
+30 CDIKVLYIGQN

-101 APDAKVWFQF
+101 APDARVWFQF

-251 VESTSFENQD
+251 VASTSFENQD
-261 NVEAPATQFE
+261 NVEAPVTQFDESGEAGAENSSDSQTSAE
-271 DGGEGSETTPT
+271 DEVLETSTEEGEAVVLTASEPPVNDEEKVLEDDVKVSSKKKPEEFAKEKDKEEKSET
-282 DTTEGAPEGGEAP
+282 
-295 EQGDTT
+295 
-301 PEEGAEGAEGTEDSS
+301 
-316 DPAEVPATP
+316 
-325 LESPTV
+325 
-331 VVDGVELNDTDKEI
+331 
-345 LKTLDKDYAPEGE
+345 
-358 TNPEALVKDGATNVP
+358 
-373 TQILQNA
+373 
-380 KAKDEEEKKNE
+380 
-391 DEKEKSDSEKSED
+391 EKSED
-404 NTEDVEE
+404 NTEDED
-411 KKKKFSLEQ
+411 KKDFACKEDEDKKDKFSLEKQ
-420 ELAELQ
+420 LEELQ
-426 TKFAALQAENAE
+426 IQFAALQAENAE

-444 GVEEKEKDELIASF
+444 KVEEKEK
-458 YMLSDED
+458 
-465 KKDVIENKANYSLK
+465 
-479 EIKAELSMI
+479 EIM
-488 CVDKKVN
+488 
-495 FNLENASSV
+495 SV
-504 EEAPVTFNLNSHQ
+504 
-517 ADTLPAWLKAVEDT
+517 
-531 RNRNK
+531 

>member
-1 MNNRISIAT
+1 MNNRISVAT

-30 CDVKVLYIGQN
+30 CDIKVLYIGQN

-101 APDAKVWFQF
+101 APDARVWFQF

-211 KDDEFAKSLFT
+211 KDDEFTKSLFT

-251 VESTSFENQD
+251 VASTSFENQD
-261 NVEAPATQFE
+261 NVEAPVTQF
-271 DGGEGSETTPT
+271 D
-282 DTTEGAPEGGEAP
+282 EGGEAGAENSSDSQTSAEDEVLETSTEEGEAVVLTASEP
-295 EQGDTT
+295 PVNDEEKALEDDAEVSLKKK
-301 PEEGAEGAEGTEDSS
+301 PEEFAKEK
-316 DPAEVPATP
+316 
-325 LESPTV
+325 
-331 VVDGVELNDTDKEI
+331 DKE
-345 LKTLDKDYAPEGE
+345 
-358 TNPEALVKDGATNVP
+358 
-373 TQILQNA
+373 
-380 KAKDEEEKKNE
+380 
-391 DEKEKSDSEKSED
+391 EKSETEKSED
-404 NTEDVEE
+404 NTEDED
-411 KKKKFSLEQ
+411 KKDFACKEDEDKKDKFSLEQ
-420 ELAELQ
+420 QLEELQ
-426 TKFAALQAENAE
+426 TQFAALQAENAE

-444 GVEEKEKDELIASF
+444 KVEEKEKDELIASF

-465 KKDVIENKANYSLK
+465 KKDVIDNKANYSLK

-495 FNLENASSV
+495 FNLENAASV

-517 ADTLPAWLKAVEDT
+517 ADSLPAWLKAVEAC
-531 RNRNK
+531 RERMK

>member
-1 MNNRISIAT
+1 MNNRISVAT

-30 CDVKVLYIGQN
+30 CDIKVLYIGQN

-101 APDAKVWFQF
+101 APNAKVWFQF

-211 KDDEFAKSLFT
+211 KDDEFTKSLFT

-251 VESTSFENQD
+251 VASTSFENQD
-261 NVEAPATQFE
+261 NVEAPVTQFDESGEAGAENSSESQASTE
-271 DGGEGSETTPT
+271 DGVPEASAEEGEAVVSTATASESPVNDEEKALEDDAEVSLKKKPEEFAKEKDKEEKSET
-282 DTTEGAPEGGEAP
+282 
-295 EQGDTT
+295 
-301 PEEGAEGAEGTEDSS
+301 
-316 DPAEVPATP
+316 
-325 LESPTV
+325 
-331 VVDGVELNDTDKEI
+331 
-345 LKTLDKDYAPEGE
+345 
-358 TNPEALVKDGATNVP
+358 
-373 TQILQNA
+373 
-380 KAKDEEEKKNE
+380 
-391 DEKEKSDSEKSED
+391 EKSED
-404 NTEDVEE
+404 NTEDED
-411 KKKKFSLEQ
+411 KKDFACKEDEDKKDKFSLEQ
-420 ELAELQ
+420 QLAELQ
-426 TKFAALQAENAE
+426 TQFAALQAENAE

-444 GVEEKEKDELIASF
+444 KVEEKEKDDLIASF

-465 KKDVIENKANYSLK
+465 KKDVIDNKANYSLK

-495 FNLENASSV
+495 FNLENAPSV

>member
-1 MNNRISIAT
+1 MNNRISVAT

-30 CDVKVLYIGQN
+30 CDIKVLYIGQN

-101 APDAKVWFQF
+101 APDARVWFQF

-211 KDDEFAKSLFT
+211 KDNEFTKSLFT

-251 VESTSFENQD
+251 VASTSFENQD
-261 NVEAPATQFE
+261 NVEAPVTQFDESGEAGAENSSDSQTSAE
-271 DGGEGSETTPT
+271 DEVTETSTEEGEAVVLTASESPVNDEEKALEDDTEVSLKKKPEEFAKEKDKEEKSET
-282 DTTEGAPEGGEAP
+282 
-295 EQGDTT
+295 
-301 PEEGAEGAEGTEDSS
+301 
-316 DPAEVPATP
+316 
-325 LESPTV
+325 
-331 VVDGVELNDTDKEI
+331 
-345 LKTLDKDYAPEGE
+345 
-358 TNPEALVKDGATNVP
+358 
-373 TQILQNA
+373 
-380 KAKDEEEKKNE
+380 
-391 DEKEKSDSEKSED
+391 EKSED
-404 NTEDVEE
+404 NTEDEDKKE
-411 KKKKFSLEQ
+411 KEDEDKKDKFSLKQQLE
-420 ELAELQ
+420 ELQ
-426 TKFAALQAENAE
+426 TQFAALQAENAE

-444 GVEEKEKDELIASF
+444 KVEEKEKDELIASF

-465 KKDVIENKANYSLK
+465 KKDVIKNKANYSLK

-495 FNLENASSV
+495 FNLENAASV

>member
-10 IDSPEFVNLQPMDI
+10 IDSPEFINLQPMDI

-69 EKKEDFGDH
+69 ENKEDFGDH

-101 APDAKVWFQF
+101 APDARVWFQF

-135 GQFEECQRVLEN
+135 GQFEECKRVLEN

-211 KDDEFAKSLFT
+211 KDDEFTKSLFT

-251 VESTSFENQD
+251 VASTSFENQD
-261 NVEAPATQFE
+261 NVEAPVAQFDESGEAGAENSSDSQTSTE
-271 DGGEGSETTPT
+271 DEVPETSTEGEAVVLTASEPPVNDEEKVLEDDVKVSSKKRPEEFAKEKDKEEKSET
-282 DTTEGAPEGGEAP
+282 
-295 EQGDTT
+295 
-301 PEEGAEGAEGTEDSS
+301 
-316 DPAEVPATP
+316 
-325 LESPTV
+325 
-331 VVDGVELNDTDKEI
+331 
-345 LKTLDKDYAPEGE
+345 
-358 TNPEALVKDGATNVP
+358 
-373 TQILQNA
+373 
-380 KAKDEEEKKNE
+380 
-391 DEKEKSDSEKSED
+391 EKSED
-404 NTEDVEE
+404 NTEDED
-411 KKKKFSLEQ
+411 KKDFACKEDEDKKDKFSLEQ
-420 ELAELQ
+420 QQLTELQ
-426 TKFAALQAENAE
+426 TQFAALQAENAE

-444 GVEEKEKDELIASF
+444 KVEEKEKDDLIASF

-465 KKDVIENKANYSLK
+465 KKDVIDNKANYSLK

-495 FNLENASSV
+495 FNLENAASV

-517 ADTLPAWLKAVEDT
+517 ADTLPAWLKAVEAT

>member
-1 MNNRISIAT
+1 MNNRISVAT

-30 CDVKVLYIGQN
+30 CDIKVLYIGQN

-101 APDAKVWFQF
+101 APDARVWFQF

-251 VESTSFENQD
+251 VASTSFENQD
-261 NVEAPATQFE
+261 NVEAPVTQFDE
-271 DGGEGSETTPT
+271 S
-282 DTTEGAPEGGEAP
+282 GEA
-295 EQGDTT
+295 
-301 PEEGAEGAEGTEDSS
+301 GAGDSS
-316 DPAEVPATP
+316 DSQASAE
-325 LESPTV
+325 
-331 VVDGVELNDTDKEI
+331 DGVPEASTEEGEAAVLTASEPLVNDEEKVLEDNVEVSLKKKSEEFAKEKDKE
-345 LKTLDKDYAPEGE
+345 
-358 TNPEALVKDGATNVP
+358 
-373 TQILQNA
+373 
-380 KAKDEEEKKNE
+380 
-391 DEKEKSDSEKSED
+391 EKSETEKSED
-404 NTEDVEE
+404 NTEDED
-411 KKKKFSLEQ
+411 KKDFACKEDEDKKDKFSLEQ
-420 ELAELQ
+420 QLEELQ
-426 TKFAALQAENAE
+426 TQFAALQAENAE

-444 GVEEKEKDELIASF
+444 KVEEKEKDELIASF

-465 KKDVIENKANYSLK
+465 KKDVIDNKANYSLK

-495 FNLENASSV
+495 FNLENAASV

-517 ADTLPAWLKAVEDT
+517 ADTLPAWLKAVEAT

>member
-30 CDVKVLYIGQN
+30 CDIKVLYIGQN

-69 EKKEDFGDH
+69 ENKEDFGDH

-101 APDAKVWFQF
+101 APDARVWFQF

-211 KDDEFAKSLFT
+211 KDDEFTKSLFT

-251 VESTSFENQD
+251 VASTSFENQD
-261 NVEAPATQFE
+261 NVEAPVTQFDE
-271 DGGEGSETTPT
+271 SGEAGAENSS
-282 DTTEGAPEGGEAP
+282 DSQASTEGGAPEASTEEEGEAVVLTASESP
-295 EQGDTT
+295 VNDEEKALENDAEVSLKKK
-301 PEEGAEGAEGTEDSS
+301 PEEFAKEK
-316 DPAEVPATP
+316 
-325 LESPTV
+325 
-331 VVDGVELNDTDKEI
+331 DKE
-345 LKTLDKDYAPEGE
+345 
-358 TNPEALVKDGATNVP
+358 
-373 TQILQNA
+373 
-380 KAKDEEEKKNE
+380 
-391 DEKEKSDSEKSED
+391 EKSETEKSED
-404 NTEDVEE
+404 NTEDED
-411 KKKKFSLEQ
+411 KKDFACKEDEDKKDKFSLEQ
-420 ELAELQ
+420 QLEELQ
-426 TKFAALQAENAE
+426 TQFAALQAENAE

-444 GVEEKEKDELIASF
+444 KVEEKEKDELIASF

-465 KKDVIENKANYSLK
+465 KKDVIDNKANYSLK

-495 FNLENASSV
+495 FNLENAASV

-517 ADTLPAWLKAVEDT
+517 ADTLPAWLKAVEAT